1 MMIQLSSGMGPAECE
16 LAVSRLYKSL
26 EREYPGCRLI
36 RAVPGKRPGTFL
48 SVLFSTDADLSALNG
63 SVLWKCQSP
72 YRPGHKRKNWY
83 VDVSVIQELDKK
95 ETEINEESIRFETF
109 RCGGKG
115 GQNVNKVETGARVI
129 HLPTGTA
136 VESTSARSQHM
147 NKRLA
152 LNRLCQILSQADM
165 EREEQQKQL
174 AWAEHA
180 RLERGNPLRIYAGE
194 KFVREDS
201 N

>member
-16 LAVSRLYKSL
+16 LAVARLYKAL
-26 EREYPGCRLI
+26 EWEYPDCRLI
-36 RAVPGKRPGTFL
+36 RAVPGKHPGTFL

-83 VDVSVIQELDKK
+83 VDVSVIEELDKK
-95 ETEINEESIRFETF
+95 ETKFDEDSIRFETF

-129 HLPTGTA
+129 HIPTGIA
-136 VESTSARSQHM
+136 VESTTARSQHM
-147 NKRLA
+147 NKKLA
-152 LNRLCQILSQADM
+152 LNRLCQIIAQADM
-165 EREEQQKQL
+165 EREQQQKQL

-180 RLERGNPLRIYAGE
+180 RLERGNPVRIYVGE
-194 KFVREDS
+194 NFKREDS
-201 N
+201 I